1 MSKIIYSYTT
11 ETYRQFRGWRK
22 VGETTQESAR
32 IRVEQQDGTSNP
44 ERLEVEKTW
53 DVPDHISDHDIHDE
67 LIRMGKKEV
76 RLDKSRE
83 WFECSIQDIDSAI
96 NSLVLGVS
104 RPNSYAMRDEQK
116 ECHDK
121 IVAHFKSGFSN
132 KALMNAKMR
141 FGKTFVSYQ
150 IMKSLSVKRV
160 MIITYK
166 PAIDASWRE
175 DLELHTDFVGWKFNS
190 AKDFSSIDPIEL
202 DDTGI
207 QVLFTSFQDFNDF
220 NKAKWSIAK
229 NYHYDMIVVD
239 EMHYGTKT
247 ERAQES
253 LRQLN
258 YNRILYASGTPL
270 KALMGG
276 EFLDEEI
283 YSWGYA
289 DEQNKRTIEKNSKW
303 ATEIYRWLPVMNF
316 HTYEVSEEAKR
327 IVSLYSADE
336 GFTMTKMFGTVGAG
350 HNLKFKDE
358 GAVKLFIDQM
368 FGRTVRSDKSPMKK
382 YPVDHT
388 LIMMPNSV
396 DSVTA
401 FSNLLTKVVGDSYK
415 IINASGDNVT
425 ELSKVKQL
433 IQHNSKTITV
443 TCGRFNTGVTVPE
456 WDMVVM
462 LDDGRSPESYFQTV
476 FRCQSPDKKRRK
488 EVCYVVDY
496 NPQRCLEMV
505 YEFVDL
511 TAKKNQSTQQAL
523 REFLEFAS
531 ILDHSDNENVNV
543 DVNRILNMMSETGG
557 YAERFGSQI
566 MLNWEILDSVKNKFY
581 NIDAES
587 SVKVKDQITDN
598 GLTPGKNYESNNDP
612 KKKEKDPKETELKEL
627 RQRVI
632 TMMRRLPTYLFVED
646 ALIENCADIYK
657 VNNQELFLDAVGI
670 TIKNFNELCD
680 GFIKTDRLDRCIMA
694 YNQIEAL

>member
-53 DVPDHISDHDIHDE
+53 DVPDHISDHDIHAE

-121 IVAHFKSGFSN
+121 IVAHFRSGVSN

-150 IMKSLSVKRV
+150 IMKSLGVKRV
-160 MIITYK
+160 MVITYK
-166 PAIDASWRE
+166 PAVDASWQE
-175 DLELHTDFVGWKFNS
+175 DLDLHTDFVGWKFNS

-258 YNRILYASGTPL
+258 YDRILYASGTPL
-270 KALMGG
+270 KVLLSG

-303 ATEIYRWLPVMNF
+303 ATEIYRWLPVMHF
-316 HTYEVSEEAKR
+316 HTFEVTEEAKK
-327 IVSLYSADE
+327 IVNLYSEDE
-336 GFTMTKMFGTVGAG
+336 GFTMTKMFST
-350 HNLKFKDE
+350 NDKSKFKDE
-358 GAVKLFIDQM
+358 SAVKLFIDQI
-368 FGRTVRSDKSPMKK
+368 FGRGVRKEHSPVKTHA
-382 YPVDHT
+382 VDHM
-388 LIMMPNSV
+388 LIVMPSLVKSV
-396 DSVTA
+396 NA
-401 FSNLLTKVVGDSYK
+401 FCNLLESKVGNEYK
-415 IINASGDNVT
+415 IMNVAGDNIT
-425 ELSKVKQL
+425 DLSEVKRL
-433 IQHNSKTITV
+433 IQHHDKTITV

-456 WDMVVM
+456 WDMIMM
-462 LDDGRSPESYFQTV
+462 LDDGQAPETYFQTV
-476 FRCQSPDKKRRK
+476 FRCQSPDKSRRK
-488 EVCYVVDY
+488 ENCYVIDF
-496 NPQRCLEMV
+496 NPQRCLRMV
-505 YEFVDL
+505 YEFAAV
-511 TAKKNQSTQQAL
+511 TAKKEQSTQQAL

-531 ILDHSDNENVNV
+531 ILDHSDNKPVEV

-557 YAERFGSQI
+557 YAELFGSQI
-566 MLNWEILDSVKNKFY
+566 MLNWSLLDAVKNKFY
-581 NIDAES
+581 NIDPES
-587 SVKVKDQITDN
+587 SIKVTDQITDN
-598 GLTPGKNYESNNDP
+598 GLTPGKNFESNNDS
-612 KKKEKDPKETELKEL
+612 KKKVKDPKEAELKEL

-632 TMMRRLPTYLFVED
+632 TVMRRLPTYLFVED

-657 VNNQELFLDAVGI
+657 VNNQEMFFDAVGI
-670 TIKNFNELCD
+670 TIKSFNELCN

>member
-1 MSKIIYSYTT
+1 MSKIIYTYTT
-11 ETYRQFRGWRK
+11 KTYRQYDWRK
-22 VGETTQESAR
+22 IGETIQESAD
-32 IRVEQQDGTSNP
+32 IRVAQQDTTSNP
-44 ERLEVEKTW
+44 EPLEIEKTW
-53 DVPDHISDHDIHDE
+53 KVPDHISDRDVHAE
-67 LIRMGKKEV
+67 LKRMGRKPV
-76 RLDKSRE
+76 REDRPRE
-83 WFECSIQDIDSAI
+83 WYECSVQDIDSAI
-96 NSLVLGVS
+96 NNLLLGIN
-104 RPNSYAMRDEQK
+104 RPNSYPMRDEQK

-121 IVAHFKSGFSN
+121 IVALFQSGASN

-150 IMKSLSVKRV
+150 IMKSLDVKRV
-160 MIITYK
+160 MVITYK
-166 PAIDASWRE
+166 PAVDASWQE
-175 DLELHTDFVGWKFNS
+175 DLDLHTDFVGWKFNS
-190 AKDFSSIDPIEL
+190 AKDFSSTNPIQL
-202 DDTGI
+202 DDTGVQI
-207 QVLFTSFQDFNDF
+207 LFTSFQDFNDF

-258 YNRILYASGTPL
+258 YDRILYASGTPL
-270 KALMGG
+270 KALMSG

-283 YSWGYA
+283 YNWGYA
-289 DEQNKRTIEKNSKW
+289 DEQSKRTIEKDSHWK
-303 ATEIYRWLPVMNF
+303 TEVYRWLPVMHF

-327 IVSLYSADE
+327 IVSLYSEEE
-336 GFTMTKMFGTVGAG
+336 GFTMTKMFGTVSNG

-358 GAVKLFIDQM
+358 GVVKLFIDQM
-368 FGRTVRSDKSPMKK
+368 FGRTVRTDKSPMKK

-401 FSNLLTKVVGDSYK
+401 FCNLLTKTVGNDYK

-433 IQHNSKTITV
+433 IQHNSKTVTV

-462 LDDGRSPESYFQTV
+462 LDDGRSPETYFQTV
-476 FRCQSPDKKRRK
+476 FRCQSPDKARGK
-488 EVCYVVDY
+488 ETCYVVDY

-505 YEFVDL
+505 YEFADL
-511 TAKKNQSTQQAL
+511 TAKKNQSTQEAL

-531 ILDHSDNENVNV
+531 ILDHSSNTPVKV
-543 DVNRILNMMSETGG
+543 DVNRILNLMSQTGG
-557 YAERFGSQI
+557 YAERFGSHI
-566 MLNWEILDSVKNKFY
+566 MLNWELLDSVKNKF
-581 NIDAES
+581 NGIDSETS
-587 SVKVKDQITDN
+587 IKVTDQITDN
-598 GLTPGKNYESNNDP
+598 GLTPGKNFESNNDS
-612 KKKEKDPKETELKEL
+612 KKKVKDPKEAELKEL

-646 ALIENCADIYK
+646 NLIENCADIYK
-657 VNNQELFLDAVGI
+657 INNRELFFDAVGI
-670 TIKNFNELCD
+670 TIENFNELCNE
-680 GFIKTDRLDRCIMA
+680 FIKTDRLDRCIMA